1 MACQQTPRTV
11 ADYFDERLS
20 EAERQQLRHHVAGCR
35 DCQSEIAAL
44 EPLVEG
50 LGAWQEL
57 AVPAWDRAAARTTAG
72 RPAAGKAA
80 WFQRP
85 VLPWAALAASCA
97 LALTFVLNLQLR
109 GDAGSPG
116 LASGPDAAPHALT
129 GADIQRGEALQQLAE
144 AFAARLAQVII
155 AEGGGELP
163 DAQQV
168 SVHGH
173 YLLNQGL
180 VIELRDSPPL
190 PARELAPQSPSLAE
204 QPRVQRPDAESRR
217 ETMALSL
224 DPEEPARRTQPLQAQ
239 PLLPLLFARICS
251 DSALAGALPSGQY
264 LTLILPAAA
273 GASRMHVVQ
282 AGDLQRCSSGQIDA
296 AQLIDRAVSYGT

>member
-1 MACQQTPRTV
+1 
-11 ADYFDERLS
+11 
-20 EAERQQLRHHVAGCR
+20 
-35 DCQSEIAAL
+35 
-44 EPLVEG
+44 
-50 LGAWQEL
+50 
-57 AVPAWDRAAARTTAG
+57 
-72 RPAAGKAA
+72 
-80 WFQRP
+80 
-85 VLPWAALAASCA
+85 
-97 LALTFVLNLQLR
+97 
-109 GDAGSPG
+109 
-116 LASGPDAAPHALT
+116 
-129 GADIQRGEALQQLAE
+129 
-144 AFAARLAQVII
+144 
-155 AEGGGELP
+155 
-163 DAQQV
+163 
-168 SVHGH
+168 
-173 YLLNQGL
+173 QGL

-282 AGDLQRCSSGQIDA
+282 A
-296 AQLIDRAVSYGT
+296 